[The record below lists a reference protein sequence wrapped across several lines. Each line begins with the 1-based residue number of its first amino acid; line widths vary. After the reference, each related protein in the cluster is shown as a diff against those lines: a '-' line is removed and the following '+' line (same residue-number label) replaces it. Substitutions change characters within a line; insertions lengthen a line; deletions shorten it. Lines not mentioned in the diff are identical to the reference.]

1 MTKVFR
7 VNQDNMDFAW
17 IVQLLLER
25 AKDVAGERVL
35 ERSIHKIVPTTEAE
49 VRFPGKGIKC

>member
-1 MTKVFR
+1 
-7 VNQDNMDFAW
+7 MDFVW

-25 AKDVAGERVL
+25 SKDVAGERVL
-35 ERSIHKIVPTTEAE
+35 ERSIHKIVLTTEAK